1 MTQSSHS
8 PLHHRRRP
16 AHSPTDPPRLLGNWQ
31 LQQVIGQGAYT
42 QVYAAR
48 PLGCPPSRPADY
60 AIKLLSPQYAQDPV
74 AWQLL
79 RREAEVGRTTS
90 HPHLVP
96 ILETHLDTAQPH
108 LVMPRL
114 QGASLQQALD
124 GVGVLV
130 LSQALWLTRQVAQ
143 ALQHLHQQGW
153 VHGDVKPA
161 NIVVSRQG
169 HATLIDL
176 GSSLRLAETSG
187 GTARS
192 LAGSL
197 AYLAPE
203 LLNPQALVS
212 SASDVYSLGVTLYQM
227 LSGTLPYQ
235 EPTPA
240 RLVQAHRE
248 DRVPDLAALRPEIPE
263 EVAEFVHRMMDKVAT
278 RRPSTEQTLIDG
290 LAELEIETLQSR
302 FRDDWAA

>member
-1 MTQSSHS
+1 MTHSSQS
-8 PLHHRRRP
+8 PTFQRRRP
-16 AHSPTDPPRLLGNWQ
+16 AHAPTDSPRLLGNWQ
-31 LQQVIGQGAYT
+31 LQQPLGQGAYT

-60 AIKLLSPQYAQDPV
+60 AIKMLRPQYAQDQI
-74 AWQLL
+74 ARQLL

-96 ILETHLDTAQPH
+96 VLETHLEASLPH

-114 QGASLQQALD
+114 QGACVQQALD
-124 GVGVLV
+124 AVGALV

-169 HATLIDL
+169 HATLVDL
-176 GSSLRLAETSG
+176 GSALHRSEPCG
-187 GTARS
+187 GTARP

-203 LLNPQALVS
+203 LTSPQTPVCS
-212 SASDVYSLGVTLYQM
+212 SSDVYSLGVTLFQM
-227 LSGTLPYQ
+227 LTGVLPFP

-240 RLVQAHRE
+240 RLVQAHRAE
-248 DRVPDLAALRPEIPE
+248 QAPNPANVRPDLPD
-263 EVAEFVHRMMDKVAT
+263 EVAEFVQRMMDKVAE
-278 RRPSTEQTLIDG
+278 RRPSIEHALVDG

-302 FRDDWAA
+302 FRDGFAA